1 MFSLDILSHRDVTPT
16 TQSWNNRSVGRR
28 FAMVYGVFKA
38 LIEILCICVISSGT
52 FLRAECSI
60 DTIIV
65 NGQVE
70 HAPRK
75 GIVKVQLI
83 YPKDKI
89 GESGDVTV
97 EDGSFASRF
106 CSSHRAV
113 HHPEG
118 SIPPE
123 KCARKPK
130 TIVVSLIANDQE
142 YDRVSLDMAKD
153 FKKIEPSTY
162 ALRSEILLQ
171 GRGDN
176 PDAVGQRIETG
187 HFPAS
192 GDLHQPRFECNGDIT
207 TASLPGLR
215 PIPKPIQINLE

>member
-1 MFSLDILSHRDVTPT
+1 
-16 TQSWNNRSVGRR
+16 
-28 FAMVYGVFKA
+28 MVYGMFKA
-38 LIEILCICVISSGT
+38 LAGTLSICVIFSGA

-83 YPKDKI
+83 YPNDKM

-97 EDGSFASRF
+97 EDGSFRIPILFFTQSRAPF
-106 CSSHRAV
+106 LNR
-113 HHPEG
+113 

-142 YDRVSLDMAKD
+142 YDRVSSDMTKD
-153 FKKIEPSTY
+153 FKEIELSTY
-162 ALRSEILLQ
+162 ALRSEILPHGPQ
-171 GRGDN
+171 G
-176 PDAVGQRIETG
+176 
-187 HFPAS
+187 
-192 GDLHQPRFECNGDIT
+192 T
-207 TASLPGLR
+207 TPTR
-215 PIPKPIQINLE
+215 

>member
-1 MFSLDILSHRDVTPT
+1 
-16 TQSWNNRSVGRR
+16 
-28 FAMVYGVFKA
+28 MVYGVFKA
-38 LIEILCICVISSGT
+38 LIGILCICVISSGA

-97 EDGSFASRF
+97 EDGSFRIPILFFTQSRAPF
-106 CSSHRAV
+106 LN
-113 HHPEG
+113 G

-130 TIVVSLIANDQE
+130 TVVVLLIANDQE
-142 YDRVSLDMAKD
+142 YDRVSLDMATD

-162 ALRSEILLQ
+162 ALSSEILLQ
-171 GRGDN
+171 GPEGPTPMR
-176 PDAVGQRIETG
+176 
-187 HFPAS
+187 
-192 GDLHQPRFECNGDIT
+192 
-207 TASLPGLR
+207 
-215 PIPKPIQINLE
+215 

>member
-1 MFSLDILSHRDVTPT
+1 
-16 TQSWNNRSVGRR
+16 
-28 FAMVYGVFKA
+28 MVYGVFKA
-38 LIEILCICVISSGT
+38 LIGILCICAISSGA
-52 FLRAECSI
+52 FLRAECSF

-75 GIVKVQLI
+75 GIVKVKLI

-97 EDGSFASRF
+97 EDGSFRIPILFFTQSRAPF
-106 CSSHRAV
+106 LN
-113 HHPEG
+113 G

-123 KCARKPK
+123 KCGRKPK

-153 FKKIEPSTY
+153 FKKIEPNTY
-162 ALRSEILLQ
+162 TLRAEILLQ
-171 GRGDN
+171 GPEG
-176 PDAVGQRIETG
+176 
-187 HFPAS
+187 
-192 GDLHQPRFECNGDIT
+192 T
-207 TASLPGLR
+207 TPM
-215 PIPKPIQINLE
+215 P

>member
-1 MFSLDILSHRDVTPT
+1 
-16 TQSWNNRSVGRR
+16 
-28 FAMVYGVFKA
+28 MVYGVFKA
-38 LIEILCICVISSGT
+38 LIGILCICVIFSGA
-52 FLRAECSI
+52 FLCACSF

-83 YPKDKI
+83 YSKDKI

-97 EDGSFASRF
+97 EDGSFRIPILFFTQSRAPF
-106 CSSHRAV
+106 LN
-113 HHPEG
+113 G

-171 GRGDN
+171 GPEG
-176 PDAVGQRIETG
+176 
-187 HFPAS
+187 
-192 GDLHQPRFECNGDIT
+192 T
-207 TASLPGLR
+207 T
-215 PIPKPIQINLE
+215 PIQ